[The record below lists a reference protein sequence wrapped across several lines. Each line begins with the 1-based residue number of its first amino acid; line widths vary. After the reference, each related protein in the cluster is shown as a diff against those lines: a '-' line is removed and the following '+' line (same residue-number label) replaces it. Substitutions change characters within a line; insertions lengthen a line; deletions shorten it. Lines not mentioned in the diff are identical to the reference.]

1 MARPIIIE
9 VNGRIILKKKLNYTK
24 EKNNMR
30 TLASIQKITNIR
42 EIKGADKIA
51 VAEVLGWEVVIR
63 KEEFKI
69 GDLCIYI
76 EVDSIVPERKE
87 FEFLKERKY
96 RVRTIKLRGQ
106 LSQGLCLPLNDCFGL
121 GSLIIEGTDVTEK
134 LGIIKYD
141 PEAVKEQR
149 LLDQLNTTKKSR
161 IEKFLLRN
169 KWYRRFFTKEKS
181 KGWPKFIKKTDE
193 ERIQKLPWICETE
206 KDTIFTATE
215 KLDGQSATYALL
227 RIKRWWWKDKFKFIV
242 CSRNIHLKKPDNSSY
257 WTIAKQYNI
266 EQILKKLILS
276 NDEYI
281 ILQGEIIGEGIQK
294 NKYEIK
300 GYDFYAFNFIH
311 TYLKLNDFEMRYYL
325 SQQNIKCVSLLSN
338 NFILD
343 SDIHKCIELAKGYS
357 SLNYKTYREGMV
369 VRNYTKDIS
378 FKVINPDFLIK
389 YQDEEEN

>member
-1 MARPIIIE
+1 
-9 VNGRIILKKKLNYTK
+9 
-24 EKNNMR
+24 MR

-69 GDLCIYI
+69 DDLCIYI

-149 LLDQLNTTKKSR
+149 LLDQLNATKKSR
-161 IEKFLLRN
+161 IEKFLLKN
-169 KWYRRFFTKEKS
+169 KWYVRFFTKEKS

-215 KLDGQSATYALL
+215 KLDGCLDENTI
-227 RIKRWWWKDKFKFIV
+227 IKTEDGEK
-242 CSRNIHLKKPDNSSY
+242 
-257 WTIAKQYNI
+257 TIKEICKAQYKGKILSYNI
-266 EQILKKLILS
+266 TNKKKEW
-276 NDEYI
+276 N
-281 ILQGEIIGEGIQK
+281 
-294 NKYEIK
+294 
-300 GYDFYAFNFIH
+300 
-311 TYLKLNDFEMRYYL
+311 
-325 SQQNIKCVSLLSN
+325 NIKNHSIKENIN
-338 NFILD
+338 NWYELELENGIFLKITDDHKIWFPKLQKWVTINELNINDDILY
-343 SDIHKCIELAKGYS
+343 E
-357 SLNYKTYREGMV
+357 
-369 VRNYTKDIS
+369 
-378 FKVINPDFLIK
+378 VI
-389 YQDEEEN
+389 

>member
-1 MARPIIIE
+1 
-9 VNGRIILKKKLNYTK
+9 
-24 EKNNMR
+24 MR

-106 LSQGLCLPLNDCFGL
+106 LSQGLCLPLSYLPPKERIL
-121 GSLIIEGTDVTEK
+121 GIGYSYYLEGDDLTEK

-161 IEKFLLRN
+161 IEKFLLKN
-169 KWYRRFFTKEKS
+169 KWYVRFFTKEKS

-215 KLDGQSATYALL
+215 KLDGCLDENTI
-227 RIKRWWWKDKFKFIV
+227 IKTEDGEK
-242 CSRNIHLKKPDNSSY
+242 
-257 WTIAKQYNI
+257 TIKEICKAQYKGKILSYNI
-266 EQILKKLILS
+266 INKKKEW
-276 NDEYI
+276 N
-281 ILQGEIIGEGIQK
+281 
-294 NKYEIK
+294 
-300 GYDFYAFNFIH
+300 
-311 TYLKLNDFEMRYYL
+311 
-325 SQQNIKCVSLLSN
+325 NIKNHSIKENIN
-338 NFILD
+338 NWYELELENGIFLKITDDHKIWFPKLQKWVTINELNINDDILY
-343 SDIHKCIELAKGYS
+343 E
-357 SLNYKTYREGMV
+357 
-369 VRNYTKDIS
+369 
-378 FKVINPDFLIK
+378 VI
-389 YQDEEEN
+389 

>member
-1 MARPIIIE
+1 
-9 VNGRIILKKKLNYTK
+9 
-24 EKNNMR
+24 MR

-106 LSQGLCLPLNDCFGL
+106 LSQGLCLPLSILPSKFFDYK
-121 GSLIIEGTDVTEK
+121 EGQDLTEK
-134 LGIIKYD
+134 LGIVKYD
-141 PEAVKEQR
+141 PEAAKEQR
-149 LLDQLNTTKKSR
+149 MLDNINVTKKSR
-161 IEKFLLRN
+161 IEKFLMRN
-169 KWYRRFFTKEKS
+169 KWYVGFFTKEKS

-227 RIKRWWWKDKFKFIV
+227 RIKRWLLKDKFKFIV
-242 CSRNIHLKKPDNSSY
+242 CSRNIYLKKPDNSSY
-257 WTIAKQYNI
+257 WTIAKQCNI
-266 EQILKKLILS
+266 EQVLKNLMLK

-294 NKYEIK
+294 NKYGVK
-300 GYDFYAFNFIH
+300 GYDFYAFNLIH
-311 TYLKLNDFEMRYYL
+311 SDNKKLEDFNMRFYL
-325 SQQNIKCVSLLSN
+325 SQQNIKCVPLLSN

-369 VRNYTKDIS
+369 IRNYAKDIS
-378 FKVINPDFLIK
+378 FKIINPDFLIK

>member
-1 MARPIIIE
+1 
-9 VNGRIILKKKLNYTK
+9 
-24 EKNNMR
+24 MR

-106 LSQGLCLPLNDCFGL
+106 ISQGLCLPLLSCYGL
-121 GSLIIEGTDVTEK
+121 GKLKEGMDVTEP

-141 PEAVKEQR
+141 PEAAKEQR
-149 LLDQLNTTKKSR
+149 MLDVINSVKKSR
-161 IEKFLLRN
+161 IEKFLMRN
-169 KWYRRFFTKEKS
+169 KWYRRFFVKEKS

-193 ERIQKLPWICETE
+193 ERIQKLPWICEEE

-242 CSRNIHLKKPDNSSY
+242 CSRNIHLNRQNNSSY
-257 WTIAKQYNI
+257 WAIAKQLDI
-266 EQILKKLILS
+266 ENVLKKLILDV
-276 NDEYI
+276 DEYI

-294 NKYEIK
+294 NKYAIK
-300 GYDFYAFNFIH
+300 GYDFYAFNLIH
-311 TYLKLNDFEMRYYL
+311 SYYEKKDIDFVMRFYL
-325 SQQNIKCVSLLSN
+325 SKVNIKCVPLIDNYFQLKS
-338 NFILD
+338 FIPD
-343 SDIHKCIELAKGYS
+343 CIEQSEGRS
-357 SLNYKTYREGMV
+357 ILNLNIFREGLV
-369 VRNYTKDIS
+369 IRNYEKDIS
-378 FKVINPDFLIK
+378 FKIINSDFLIK
-389 YQDEEEN
+389 YQDEVEED

>member
-1 MARPIIIE
+1 
-9 VNGRIILKKKLNYTK
+9 
-24 EKNNMR
+24 MR
-30 TLASIQKITNIR
+30 ALASIQKITNIR
-42 EIKGADKIA
+42 EIKGADKIE

-63 KEEFKI
+63 KGEFNI

-76 EVDSIVPERKE
+76 EVDSIVPPLPQ

-106 LSQGLCLPLNDCFGL
+106 LSQGLCLPLSYLPCFTPC
-121 GSLIIEGTDVTEK
+121 SCDEGYDITEK
-134 LGIIKYD
+134 LGITKYD

-149 LLDQLNTTKKSR
+149 LLDQLNTIKKSR

-206 KDTIFTATE
+206 KNTIFTATE
-215 KLDGQSATYALL
+215 KLDGCSVTFALL
-227 RIKRWWWKDKFKFIV
+227 RIKRWLLKDKFKFIV
-242 CSRNIHLKKPDNSSY
+242 CSRNIHLSKPDNSSY

-325 SQQNIKCVSLLSN
+325 SQQNIKCVPLLSN

-357 SLNYKTYREGMV
+357 SLNYKTYREGIV
-369 VRNYTKDIS
+369 VRNYNKDIS
-378 FKVINPDFLIK
+378 FKIINPDFLIK